1 MKKFLK
7 LFFRPSIAGK
17 FVSRGRKVKVSIS
30 NLDKQDSFTLMF
42 MILKEVAKYL
52 GMDHR
57 ELLNKLKDLDTQIK
71 KNEKTEVKK
80 AKYGK

>member
-1 MKKFLK
+1 
-7 LFFRPSIAGK
+7 
-17 FVSRGRKVKVSIS
+17 
-30 NLDKQDSFTLMF
+30 